1 MENLTH
7 IYWKKRRKKK
17 DLKKKEKKNRKKGV
31 VKLEIYPV

>member
-1 MENLTH
+1 MENLIH